1 MKCHSHQLYG
11 IMYAE
16 IDRVLLDR
24 HKQELQRVVV
34 KCVRRRLDQLNAI
47 AGVGSHVLMNQATK
61 SEVGN
66 LIAIHCGRLTIQ
78 SHIILWSTWHCHEWV
93 YKISFQCTFRY
104 FNLLILGFLDTLFLP
119 KLVICHCNEPIE
131 LREDRNHG
139 YFNTARKNLAS

>member
-1 MKCHSHQLYG
+1 
-11 IMYAE
+11 MYAE

-47 AGVGSHVLMNQATK
+47 AVVGSHVLMNQATK

-66 LIAIHCGRLTIQ
+66 YIAIHRGRLTIQ
-78 SHIILWSTWHCHEWV
+78 SHIILWSTCHCHEWV

-104 FNLLILGFLDTLFLP
+104 FNLLILGFLDTLFLS
-119 KLVICHCNEPIE
+119 KFVICHCNEPIE

-139 YFNTARKNLAS
+139 YFNTARKNLAN